1 MRKPEPCGL
10 FPIVKKE
17 QVQEQSEPKTTVFE
31 EVASFLLTCVISILS
46 IVLIPVIV
54 VGWCLLVQY
63 VVNMLSM

>member
-10 FPIVKKE
+10 FPIVQKE
-17 QVQEQSEPKTTVFE
+17 QEQSEPKTTVFE

-63 VVNMLSM
+63 VVNMLAM